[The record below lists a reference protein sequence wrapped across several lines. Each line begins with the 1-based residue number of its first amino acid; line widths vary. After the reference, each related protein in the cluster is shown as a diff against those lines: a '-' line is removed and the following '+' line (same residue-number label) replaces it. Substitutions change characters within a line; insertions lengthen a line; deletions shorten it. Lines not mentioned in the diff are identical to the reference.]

1 MDVLTSTWLVCLA
14 GLTALYWIAPERLRA
29 HLVPAATAA
38 LLAWLSPLTLGSLLL
53 AVLVAW
59 HSQRLAHNGRA
70 VALACALQLAPL
82 IAWRLNAQVPLP
94 VIAQIAIPL
103 GLAYSALRGV
113 HYVLEAYKGALPQH
127 RLADV
132 GGYFLFLPTLI
143 AGPIHRFGPWLADQR
158 RVRWNPMLFSE
169 GLERILY
176 GYIKLA
182 FIANLLITARF
193 TGWIEASFDPGSRE
207 ALYLTMIAKGLNG
220 YFQFAGYSDVAI
232 GFARLLGFRVM
243 ENFDSPL
250 TKPNVQRFWGAWH
263 MSLTSWCRDYVYT
276 PVFSLTRGRGIGI
289 LASMAVLG
297 LWHEFTWRYLAWGL
311 YNGAGIVAWHQWRL
325 LGGERLDA
333 ALATRPLLARLWYGL
348 AVVLT
353 VHFIFLGF
361 VLVQHPT
368 LTESLAV
375 WSALLGGQ

>member
-1 MDVLTSTWLVCLA
+1 MDVLSTTWLACLA
-14 GLTALYWIAPERLRA
+14 GLTALYWIAPERLRS
-29 HLVPAATAA
+29 HVVPAATAA
-38 LLAWLSPLTLGSLLL
+38 LLAWLSPLTLACLLL

-59 HSQRLAHNGRA
+59 SSQRLADNGRA
-70 VALACALQLAPL
+70 IALACVLQLAPL
-82 IAWRLNAQVPLP
+82 VAWRLNAQMPLP
-94 VIAQIAIPL
+94 GLAGIAIPF
-103 GLAYSALRGV
+103 GLAYIALRGV

-132 GGYFLFLPTLI
+132 AGYFFFLPTII
-143 AGPIHRFGPWLADQR
+143 AGPIHRFGPWLTDQR
-158 RVRWNPMLFSE
+158 RVRWNAGLFSE

-176 GYIKLA
+176 GYVKIA
-182 FIANLLITARF
+182 FIANLLITTRF
-193 TGWIEASFDPGSRE
+193 SGWIEASTAADSRE

-220 YFQFAGYSDVAI
+220 YFLFAGYSDVAI

-243 ENFDSPL
+243 ENFDNPL

-263 MSLTSWCRDYVYT
+263 ISLTAWCRDYVYT

-311 YNGAGIVAWHQWRL
+311 YNGAGIVAWHQWRR
-325 LGGERLDA
+325 LGGERLEA
-333 ALATRPLLARLWYGL
+333 ALADRPVLARLWYGL

-353 VHFIFLGF
+353 VHFIFFGF
-361 VLVQHPT
+361 VLVQHET

-375 WSALLGGQ
+375 WTALLGGQ